1 MKKVFPHT
9 SDAARGYLFRPT
21 FDSGPY
27 SHRLAPAAD
36 INGGA
41 EEFVFETPFE
51 NPVYL
56 FNGPGRLAGQLLPF
70 GNGAPKISLHPLY
83 TKQGI
88 PIITG
93 NPEQQESNSIDNE
106 GVIVS
111 G

>member
-1 MKKVFPHT
+1 MKGT
-9 SDAARGYLFRPT
+9 SEAAIGYLQRPT

-36 INGGA
+36 LNGGA
-41 EEFVFETPFE
+41 QEFVFETPFE
-51 NPVYL
+51 DPVYL
-56 FNGPGRLAGQLLPF
+56 FRGRGRLAGQMLPF
-70 GNGAPKISLHPLY
+70 GNGLPSISLHPTY
-83 TKQGI
+83 IPQGM

-93 NPEQQESNSIDNE
+93 NPEAQQESNSIDGE